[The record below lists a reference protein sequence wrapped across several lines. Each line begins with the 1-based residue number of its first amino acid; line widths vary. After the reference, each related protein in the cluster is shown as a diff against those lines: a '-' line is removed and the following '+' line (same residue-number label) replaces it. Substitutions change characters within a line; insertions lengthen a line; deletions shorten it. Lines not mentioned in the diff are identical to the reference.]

1 MVLIVTSFGATKNY
15 PDPEMMRR
23 TFAAFLGS
31 LRRQTDQRFRL
42 FISHHDRP
50 DVPADD
56 PWIRWCP
63 VTCGD
68 NLDAALV
75 LKEIPHSA
83 KEGTEKIPACGD
95 GKNTDMG
102 RKTINSVYEAGRWA
116 FEQRFPLDLEGFWM
130 LRMDSDDLLWSG
142 MVDFLN
148 GLDTRKVRAV
158 YNRDC
163 HMFDPRLH
171 ELAVHN
177 YPYSTTCNALWYEM
191 DADGTFRPDW
201 FYHAD
206 DHTRF
211 MRRIREDG
219 IPFIERDDTLCI
231 VTNSGNH
238 ISNRPEIDKEKNVRK
253 IAITP
258 DLAVRYGLDA
268 YLNRA

>member
-1 MVLIVTSFGATKNY
+1 VVLIVTSFGATKNY

-56 PWIRWCP
+56 PWVHWCSVACDP
-63 VTCGD
+63 G
-68 NLDAALV
+68 LDAALV
-75 LKEIPHSA
+75 LKETPLNA
-83 KEGTEKIPACGD
+83 KVGAEKIPACGD

-102 RKTINSVYEAGRWA
+102 RKTINSIYEAGRWA
-116 FEQRFPLDLEGFWM
+116 FGLGLKGFWM
-130 LRMDSDDLLWSG
+130 LRMDSDDLLWGG
-142 MVDFLN
+142 MVEFLN

-158 YNRDC
+158 YNRNC

-171 ELAVHN
+171 ELAIHN
-177 YPYSTTCNALWYEM
+177 YPHSTTCNALWFEM
-191 DADGTFRPDW
+191 GADGTIRPDW

-206 DHTRF
+206 DHTQF
-211 MRRIREDG
+211 MRRIREDE
-219 IPFIERDDTLCI
+219 IPFREVDDTLCI
-231 VTNSGNH
+231 TTNSGNH
-238 ISNRPEIDKEKNVRK
+238 ISNRPEIGKEKNVRK

-258 DLAVRYGLDA
+258 DLAERYGLDA
-268 YLNRA
+268 YTSRA

>member
-1 MVLIVTSFGATKNY
+1 VVLIITSFGATKNY

-23 TFAAFLGS
+23 TFGAFLES
-31 LRRQTDQRFRL
+31 LRRQTDQRFHL

-50 DVPADD
+50 DVPAGD
-56 PWIRWCP
+56 PWIHWCSVSIDANHQGAVVP
-63 VTCGD
+63 
-68 NLDAALV
+68 AALP
-75 LKEIPHSA
+75 KTA
-83 KEGTEKIPACGD
+83 KDVVEWKRVCCG

-102 RKTINSVYEAGRWA
+102 RKTINSIYEAGRWA
-116 FEQRFPLDLEGFWM
+116 FGVDLKGFWM
-130 LRMDSDDLLWSG
+130 LRMDSDDLLWGG

-158 YNRDC
+158 YNRNC

-177 YPYSTTCNALWYEM
+177 YPHSTTCNALWFEM
-191 DADGTFRPDW
+191 DEGGVIRPDW

-211 MRRIREDG
+211 MYRVRKDG
-219 IPFIERDDTLCI
+219 IPFREEDDTLCI

-253 IAITP
+253 IVITP
-258 DLAVRYGLDA
+258 DLAERYGLDA
-268 YLNRA
+268 YLSRT

>member
-15 PDPEMMRR
+15 PDQEMMRR

-31 LRRQTDQRFRL
+31 LRRQTDSRFHL
-42 FISHHDRP
+42 FLSHHDRP

-56 PWIRWCP
+56 PWVHWCP
-63 VTCGD
+63 VICGD

-75 LKEIPHSA
+75 LKEIPKTA
-83 KEGTEKIPACGD
+83 KEGTEKIPAMGN

-116 FEQRFPLDLEGFWM
+116 YAIGLKGFWM

-142 MVDFLN
+142 MVGFLN
-148 GLDTRKVRAV
+148 ALDVWKVRAV
-158 YNRDC
+158 YNRNC
-163 HMFDPRLH
+163 HMFDPRLG

-177 YPYSTTCNALWYEM
+177 YPHSTTCNALWFEM
-191 DADGTFRPDW
+191 DGEGAFSPEW
-201 FYHAD
+201 FYHCD

-211 MRRIREDG
+211 MRRIREDR
-219 IPFIERDDTLCI
+219 IPFLELDDTLCI

-238 ISNRPEIDKEKNVRK
+238 ISNRPGIDQEKNVRK
-253 IAITP
+253 IPRAQS
-258 DLAVRYGLDA
+258 LMERYGLDA
-268 YLNRA
+268 LR